1 MAKSGIYA
9 FGVIYQTKV
18 VYVYQDKIGHV
29 EKGKISI
36 WVCLSIFRVAGVKM
50 ISIIVAKAQ
59 NNIIGGNN
67 KLLWHIS
74 DDLKRFKE
82 ITSGNIIIMGRKT
95 FESLPGVLPNRKHII
110 LTRDKNFSVDNEN
123 VEVIHNADQI
133 INNYKNSPV
142 EAFIIGGGEI
152 YKEFLPHAN
161 NLYLTEVL
169 KDFEGDTSFPQVN
182 LENWVVDYSSDIL
195 TNAKDGL
202 QYKFINYIKKS

>member
-1 MAKSGIYA
+1 
-9 FGVIYQTKV
+9 
-18 VYVYQDKIGHV
+18 
-29 EKGKISI
+29 
-36 WVCLSIFRVAGVKM
+36 M

-82 ITSGNIIIMGRKT
+82 ITSGNTIIMGRKT

-152 YKEFLPHAN
+152 YKEFLPHADKI
-161 NLYLTEVL
+161 YLTEVL
-169 KDFEGDTSFPQVN
+169 KDFSGDTRFPQID
-182 LENWVVDYSSDIL
+182 LENWAVDYSSHIL